1 VSRPAPDVVVEIDA
15 DRLARAAAEA
25 FVARVAAAQAVHGS
39 ASVVLTGGG
48 IGIAVLEHVAGLAA
62 EPVRET
68 VDWEQIDVWWG
79 DERFVP
85 AADDDRNAKQVLDLI
100 RAPLGLDPARVHEM
114 PASDG
119 GMDLDEAAAAYAAE
133 LDGTEFDICLLGL
146 GPDGHVA
153 SLFPD
158 HPSAR
163 TPGTVIAVRDSPKP
177 PPLRTSVT
185 LEVIN
190 ASREVWFLV
199 SGEDKADATARA
211 LLRTG
216 PDPVPGARVEARERT
231 LWLMDTA
238 ATTQLPGTVELRRA

>member
-1 VSRPAPDVVVEIDA
+1 MDPEIVVHPDA
-15 DRLARAAAEA
+15 DALAEA
-25 FVARVAAAQAVHGS
+25 LASELTAALAALQQAGGVPQLC
-39 ASVVLTGGG
+39 LTGGR
-48 IGIAVLEHVAGLAA
+48 IATRAYARLAA
-62 EPVRET
+62 DGAGA
-68 VDWEQIDVWWG
+68 VDWSRVELWWG
-79 DERFVP
+79 DDRFVP

-100 RAPLGLDPARVHEM
+100 REPLGLDPARVHEM
-114 PASDG
+114 PASDAG
-119 GMDLDEAAAAYAAE
+119 ADLDAAAAAYAAE
-133 LDGTEFDICLLGL
+133 LDGTAFDICLLGL

-158 HPSAR
+158 HPSSR

-199 SGEDKADATARA
+199 SGADKAEAAARA
-211 LLRTG
+211 LLRSG
-216 PDPVPGARVEARERT
+216 SEPVPGALVEARERT

-238 ATTQLPGTVELRRA
+238 AIAELPGTMELRRT